1 MAVINYFCLFE
12 RRDTVKRILLLL
24 FLGCIIFM
32 ACSCSNTNN
41 KNESNGDIITKNGVR
56 YKKYSHTSEVDLENK
71 LGTILDFE
79 ISEDLAA
86 EIGDC
91 ILKSAY
97 SKVDFSDTELVLF
110 KNRNRDIFTVS
121 RWPAYDDQTYGG
133 GGEYNVAIS
142 KADGKILKIWMD
154 E

>member
-1 MAVINYFCLFE
+1 
-12 RRDTVKRILLLL
+12 VKKILLLL

-56 YKKYSHTSEVDLENK
+56 YKKYSHTSEVDLDDTI
-71 LGTILDFE
+71 GTILDFE

-97 SKVDFSDTELVLF
+97 SKVDFSDAELVLLKH
-110 KNRNRDIFTVS
+110 KNRDVFIVGI
-121 RWPAYDDQTYGG
+121 WPVYDDQTDGG
-133 GGEYNVAIS
+133 GGGYNVAIS